1 MGQRPIKQ
9 SRLLTACLACQTLN
23 TRTKLS
29 ATGRVNLWQ
38 VLYTGFESCSSFILY
53 SMVIA
58 KIRARKDLYMKNIG
72 FITTN
77 TMLAQSLATMVKN
90 HSDLSLEPF
99 LLLDPHQAT
108 LDAEVLKID
117 IAVVDVIDGVS
128 DKAETALSFAK

>member
-1 MGQRPIKQ
+1 
-9 SRLLTACLACQTLN
+9 
-23 TRTKLS
+23 
-29 ATGRVNLWQ
+29 
-38 VLYTGFESCSSFILY
+38 
-53 SMVIA
+53 
-58 KIRARKDLYMKNIG
+58 MKNIG

-128 DKAETALSFAK
+128 DKAETALSFCKVVRQAIPACRLLLLVSQDDKLGRNMAINAMKNKDADDFVFYDTSLDYLFAKLAAF